1 MWPVTMQEIRVYALM
16 HKQDDPRKCTA
27 ARLLREQEIRPARSL
42 RNIPRGAVVL
52 DPEAEKALSREDL
65 DAVLKHGLLVVDCSW
80 NRLERF
86 PKLKAGLR
94 HRALPFL
101 VAANPVN
108 YGKPQRLSSAEAV
121 AAAVYI
127 LGDSH
132 MAERMMGHF
141 RWGRTFVDMN
151 RELLDGYRAAVD
163 SAAVVRFQEEVLS
176 SITVGGRETKV
187 VQ

>member
-1 MWPVTMQEIRVYALM
+1 MPAEVRVYALM
-16 HKQDDPRKCTA
+16 HRQDDPRKCTA
-27 ARLLREQEIRPARSL
+27 ARLMREGDILQARSI
-42 RNIPRGAVVL
+42 NKIPRGAVVL

-65 DAVLKHGLLVVDCSW
+65 GAASKQGLLVVDCSW
-80 NRLERF
+80 NRLARF

-108 YGKPQRLSSAEAV
+108 FGKPQRLSSAEAV

-127 LGDSH
+127 LGDGQR
-132 MAERMMGHF
+132 AERMMSHF
-141 RWGRTFVDMN
+141 RWGGTFIEVN
-151 RELLDGYRAAVD
+151 RELLEGYAAAET
-163 SAAVVRFQEEVLS
+163 SAEVVRFQEAAIR
-176 SITVGGRETKV
+176 SIPVGGRDTKA

>member
-1 MWPVTMQEIRVYALM
+1 M
-16 HKQDDPRKCTA
+16 HRQDDPRKCTA
-27 ARLLREQEIRPARSL
+27 ARLIREGAIRIARSVSK
-42 RNIPRGAVVL
+42 IPRGAVVL

-65 DAVLKHGLLVVDCSW
+65 DAVAKYGLLVVDCSW

-108 YGKPQRLSSAEAV
+108 YGKPQRLSSAEAI

-127 LGDSH
+127 LGDSEQ
-132 MAERMMGHF
+132 AEHIMRHF
-141 RWGRTFVDMN
+141 RWGNTFIQVN
-151 RELLDGYRAAVD
+151 RELLEGY
-163 SAAVVRFQEEVLS
+163 SAAPNSAEVVRFQEAALG
-176 SITVGGRETKV
+176 SITVGGRDSKAL
-187 VQ
+187 Q

>member
-1 MWPVTMQEIRVYALM
+1 MRIYALM
-16 HKQDDPRKCTA
+16 HRQDDPRKCTA
-27 ARLLREQEIRPARSL
+27 ARLLREGEIRMATSVAK
-42 RNIPRGAVVL
+42 IPRGAVVL
-52 DPEAEKALSREDL
+52 DPEAEKALSRADL
-65 DAVLKHGLLVVDCSW
+65 DAVMKHGLLLVDCSW

-127 LGDSH
+127 LGDRV

-141 RWGRTFVDMN
+141 RWGETFLDIN
-151 RELLDGYRAAVD
+151 RELLEGY
-163 SAAVVRFQEEVLS
+163 SAASDSGEVVRFQEAALS
-176 SITVGGRETKV
+176 SITVGGRDSKG